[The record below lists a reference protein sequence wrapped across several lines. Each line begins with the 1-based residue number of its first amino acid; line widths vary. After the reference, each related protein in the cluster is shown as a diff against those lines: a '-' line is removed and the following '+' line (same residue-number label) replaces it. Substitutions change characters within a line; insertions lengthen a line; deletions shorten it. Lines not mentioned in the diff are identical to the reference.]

1 LSRGRAWSLV
11 GVLCVVVGLAFNV
24 YWVVELP
31 QLGIYGLLTG
41 FLEITGPAADSI
53 GNFNFA
59 LANLGAAILVTP
71 FVATSMAL
79 HYLDARFVKKASTS
93 LQRCHMTWSSVVSV
107 LATGP
112 AWLTGLAQDL
122 TRRPGG

>member
-1 LSRGRAWSLV
+1 MSRGRAWSLV
-11 GVLCVVVGLAFNV
+11 GVLCVVVGLAFIV

-79 HYLDARFVKKASTS
+79 HYLDARIRKEGFDLA
-93 LQRCHMTWSSVVSV
+93 LQRV
-107 LATGP
+107 AT
-112 AWLTGLAQDL
+112 ADMEA
-122 TRRPGG
+122 RS